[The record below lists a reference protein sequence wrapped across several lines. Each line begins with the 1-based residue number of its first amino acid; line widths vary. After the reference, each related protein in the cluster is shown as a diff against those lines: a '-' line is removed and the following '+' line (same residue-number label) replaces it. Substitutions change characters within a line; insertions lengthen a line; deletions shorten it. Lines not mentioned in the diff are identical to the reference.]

1 MRILVLNGPNLNLL
15 GVREPGL
22 YGTVDYEGL
31 VELIRAECERLG
43 IEAEFYQ
50 SNHEGD
56 LVDAIQNARGRCD
69 GLVLNPGAYTHT
81 SIAMLD
87 ALKAV
92 ALPAAEVHI
101 TDIAQREPFRQVSYA
116 GMACQAHFIGQGL
129 QGYLNAVRFIRQTV
143 GAEG

>member
-1 MRILVLNGPNLNLL
+1 M
-15 GVREPGL
+15 REPGL

-69 GLVLNPGAYTHT
+69 GLVLNPGAYTL
-81 SIAMLD
+81 SLI
-87 ALKAV
+87 
-92 ALPAAEVHI
+92 HI
-101 TDIAQREPFRQVSYA
+101 
-116 GMACQAHFIGQGL
+116 
-129 QGYLNAVRFIRQTV
+129 
-143 GAEG
+143 